1 MFRLSILITCLL
13 FVLPA
18 ISQDLPKKIRGYKVH
33 QDRIVVD
40 ASDLES
46 NNDESDAV
54 VKIGDPLLTDIS
66 LPGVSFELP
75 VEVTSSDQSGRVDFV
90 AFHDFRVNG
99 ISVEIEE
106 YRSAFSFRKK
116 ESTKLP
122 DPVTI
127 FLPATSLVEAAW
139 KEVHDA
145 KKEWTI
151 TGRVF
156 VFGRY
161 RKLGFY
167 HKRVVPI
174 DINVRIKNP
183 IHSPRDVTQKN

>member
-1 MFRLSILITCLL
+1 MSRLSLLITCLL
-13 FVLPA
+13 FALPA
-18 ISQDLPKKIRGYKVH
+18 LSQELPKKIRGYKVH
-33 QDRIVVD
+33 QDRIVIKT
-40 ASDLES
+40 SDVGS
-46 NNDESDAV
+46 TTGESDAV
-54 VKIGDPLLTDIS
+54 VKIGDPLPTDIS
-66 LPGVSFELP
+66 LTGVSFELP
-75 VEVTSSDQSGRVDFV
+75 VEVTAADQSGRVDFL

-99 ISVEIEE
+99 IRVEIEE
-106 YRSAFSFRKK
+106 YRHAFSFRKN

-127 FLPATSLVEAAW
+127 VIPATSLVLAASTEIRDS
-139 KEVHDA
+139 KT
-145 KKEWTI
+145 EWSI

-174 DINVRIKNP
+174 DISVRIKNP
-183 IHSPRDVTQKN
+183 IHVDRK